1 MRSGMIRSA
10 VLASTALSS
19 TAIVSVAQTIA
30 ITGGTVIDATGRAP
44 IPDGVVVIE
53 NGKIKAVGPAASTQV
68 PAGMTRVDARGK
80 YVIPG
85 LMDANLHLYL
95 NGYLEELI
103 RFEGRYHE
111 VVLEG
116 AQIALKTGQTTVF
129 DTWGPRAD
137 LVKVRDMINAGQ
149 AVGSRIYLAGNIIG
163 FSGPLGPDFFAP
175 SAAHATKAFVKRT
188 NERWEEGTG
197 RELLWMPP
205 DTLRQSMRKYA
216 SSNIDFLKF
225 GASGHVDMN
234 FVSFSERQMR
244 VIVEEGHR
252 AGKTVQTHTTSPESL
267 DMAIE
272 AGVDIITHGDIS
284 GPAYAIP
291 EETLKKLVARNI
303 SVSVLPITK
312 RSLDLMI
319 SKNPGHILTPYMTI
333 AATNIRNMIK
343 TGVKLLVSTDA
354 GVENPVRAAES
365 PTLAADSVDA
375 RTKLGEGHFN
385 ALVSLEE
392 AGMAPM
398 EVLKSATSNIAKA
411 YKMDKDLGTL
421 EAGKAGDLVI
431 LDADPLAS
439 ARNYRR
445 INSVIKGGKVI
456 DLASLPTAPVISA
469 LKP

>member
-1 MRSGMIRSA
+1 MRASMIRSA
-10 VLASTALSS
+10 VIAGALLPG
-19 TAIVSVAQTIA
+19 AAVGQTIA

-44 IPDGVVVIE
+44 IADGVVIIE
-53 NGKIKAVGPAASTQV
+53 NGKIKSVGPAASTQV
-68 PAGMTRVDARGK
+68 PSGMTRVDARGK

-129 DTWGPRAD
+129 DTWGPRPD
-137 LVKVRDMINAGQ
+137 LAKVRDMINAGQ

-163 FSGPLGPDFFAP
+163 FSGPLGPDFFEQ

-205 DTLRQSMRKYA
+205 DTLRAAMRKYA
-216 SSNIDFLKF
+216 ASNIDFLKF

-267 DMAIE
+267 DLAIE

-291 EETLKKLVARNI
+291 DETLKKLVARNI

-312 RSLDLMI
+312 RALETMTA
-319 SKNPGHILTPYMTI
+319 KNPGHILTPYMTI
-333 AATNIRNMIK
+333 AATNIRNMTK
-343 TGVKLLVSTDA
+343 AGVKLLVSTDA

-365 PTLAADSVDA
+365 PTLAADSIDA

-392 AGMAPM
+392 AGIAPM

-411 YKMDKDLGTL
+411 YKVDKDLGTL
-421 EAGKAGDLVI
+421 EVGKAGDVVI

-456 DLASLPTAPVISA
+456 DIASLPTAPVISV

>member
-10 VLASTALSS
+10 VLASSALFSTTATSP
-19 TAIVSVAQTIA
+19 AQTIA

-53 NGKIKAVGPAASTQV
+53 NGKIKAVGPVASTQV
-68 PAGMTRVDARGK
+68 PSGITRVDARGK

-137 LVKVRDMINAGQ
+137 LAKVRDMINAGQ
-149 AVGSRIYLAGNIIG
+149 AVGSRIFLAGNIIG

-205 DTLRQSMRKYA
+205 DTLRQALRKYA

-291 EETLKKLVARNI
+291 AETLKKLVERNI

-312 RSLDLMI
+312 RSLDLMVT
-319 SKNPGHILTPYMTI
+319 KNPGHILTPYMTI
-333 AATNIRNMIK
+333 AATNIRNMVK
-343 TGVKLLVSTDA
+343 AGVKLMVSTDA
-354 GVENPVRAAES
+354 GVENPVRASES
-365 PTLAADSVDA
+365 PTLAADSVDS

-411 YKMDKDLGTL
+411 YKVDRELGTL
-421 EAGKAGDLVI
+421 EVGKAGDLVI

-456 DLASLPTAPVISA
+456 DLASLPTAPVIST